1 MKLSII
7 GCPDK
12 ERFRPYVKRAVKFYA
27 ENLMSDKMLEQ
38 ISIQVIFDKTLD
50 VHGYAHV
57 KDRTEHGKAREFQ
70 IQVNPCIGSHDIFET
85 LAHEMVHVKQ
95 FAYSETNDSL
105 TRWKGMS
112 VPEGTDYYSEPWEIE
127 AYGMTAGLFTK
138 FAIKEKLWDVFG
150 DINNIN
156 EPIEPQPIRWKEHVL

>member
-12 ERFRPYVKRAVKFYA
+12 ERFRPFVKRAVKFYA
-27 ENLMSDKMLEQ
+27 ENLMSEKMLEN
-38 ISIQVIFDKTLD
+38 IYIQVIFDKTLD

-57 KDRTEHGKAREFQ
+57 SERTDTGKARMFQ
-70 IQVNPCIGSHDIFET
+70 IQVNPHIGSHDIFET

-95 FAYSETNDSL
+95 FAYSETNDDL
-105 TRWKGMS
+105 TRWKGTV
-112 VPEGTDYYSEPWEIE
+112 VPADTDYYSEPWEIE

-138 FAIKEKLWDVFG
+138 FAIKEHLWEIFG
-150 DINNIN
+150 DINNPSS
-156 EPIEPQPIRWKEHVL
+156 PIEPEPIKWREYN